1 MSDPQEK
8 IVEIGS
14 KVTIEMNDKVRTI
27 TIVNTSQPSSD
38 SSSVSIEAPVAKVIL
53 GARKGDTLNFISP
66 SGKLIYIKIIEIE

>member
-14 KVTIEMNDKVRTI
+14 KVTIEMNEKNKV
-27 TIVNTSQPSSD
+27 IVIVREGEGGRNGL
-38 SSSVSIEAPVAKVIL
+38 VSADTQVAKVIL
-53 GARKGDTLNFISP
+53 GARKGDTLNFKSP